1 MKIILLGSDGMLGS
15 YLNSVLSLNHSVLA
29 LTRKNIDLSLCE
41 SSLTSFF
48 EKIVNPGDVIVNSAG
63 IIKQRDF
70 KIEEM
75 IKVNSILPNFLGGL
89 KHEIDCEVIH
99 ITTDCVFSG
108 RAGKYDEN
116 SKHDCLDEYGKTKS
130 LGENNINTNIR
141 TSIIGEEQ
149 RNKRSLLEWVKA
161 NKNQKVDGYTNHLWN
176 GVTCLELS
184 KLIEEIIDKKSFWRG
199 VKHVHSPN
207 TVSKYELVSMI
218 SDVYELN
225 LKVSQKE
232 TSESCFRDLSTV
244 YENCISSNL
253 YQQLLEQKKFSL
265 GT

>member
-15 YLNSVLSLNHSVLA
+15 YLNSVLSPNHSVLA

-41 SSLTSFF
+41 SSLISFF
-48 EKIVNPGDVIVNSAG
+48 EKIVSPGDVIVNSAG

-89 KHEIDCEVIH
+89 KQKIDCEVIH

-108 RAGKYDEN
+108 LVGKYDEN
-116 SKHDCLDEYGKTKS
+116 SKHDCLDEYGKSKS
-130 LGENNINTNIR
+130 LGENNLNTNIR
-141 TSIIGEEQ
+141 TSIIGEEK

-161 NKNQKVDGYTNHLWN
+161 NKNQKVNGYSNHLWN

-184 KLIEEIIDKKSFWRG
+184 KLIEEIIDKKLFWKG
-199 VKHVHSPN
+199 VKHIHSPN
-207 TVSKYELVSMI
+207 TVSKSELVSMI
-218 SDVYELN
+218 SDIYELN
-225 LKVSQKE
+225 LKVLE
-232 TSESCFRDLSTV
+232 TETNESCFRDLSTI
-244 YENCISSNL
+244 YENPISSNL
-253 YQQLLEQKKFSL
+253 YKQLSEQKKFSFL
-265 GT
+265 D